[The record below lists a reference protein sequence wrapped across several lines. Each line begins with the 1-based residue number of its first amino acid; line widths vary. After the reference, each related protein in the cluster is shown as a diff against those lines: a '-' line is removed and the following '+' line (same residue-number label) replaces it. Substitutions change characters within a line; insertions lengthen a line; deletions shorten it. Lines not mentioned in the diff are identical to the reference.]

1 MTVVAAEAAAGR
13 AAAGG
18 AARAGTASRGKLLS
32 DPRSGAKPLGN
43 SDPGPSYERRGSE
56 SRSKPSEPRGDT
68 ATRTKPSS
76 AASAPAAKPA
86 AAKSPG
92 RPRKSSGLSRAA
104 RTGRQFTAPEFRNY
118 QGIILAEFVLAE
130 LLVAGTPIA
139 TRQGQAG
146 LSPYVPRDMTKL
158 LSLGMV
164 YFLLELLAVGGPKAG
179 RFGAWFGGLILL
191 AVGLNEASSVAKVL
205 DIFGSD
211 SSGTKAADTGGGQ
224 NG

>member
-1 MTVVAAEAAAGR
+1 MTVMAAEGA
-13 AAAGG
+13 G
-18 AARAGTASRGKLLS
+18 AARAGSASRGKLLS

-56 SRSKPSEPRGDT
+56 SRSKAPAEPAQPRTRSE
-68 ATRTKPSS
+68 PSS
-76 AASAPAAKPA
+76 AASAPAAKPK

-92 RPRKSSGLSRAA
+92 RPRKQSGLNMAA

-139 TRQGQAG
+139 TRQGQPG

-211 SSGTKAADTGGGQ
+211 SSGTKAAGTGGTSG
-224 NG
+224 